1 MSKYFCG
8 DPIGMKSTKLAAIF
22 VMVIAVLMT
31 GLGGSLDILKK
42 GTITRKH
49 AWNDGLFLAILAVF
63 LLLL

>member
-1 MSKYFCG
+1 
-8 DPIGMKSTKLAAIF
+8 MKSTKLAAIF
-22 VMVIAVLMT
+22 VMVIAILMT